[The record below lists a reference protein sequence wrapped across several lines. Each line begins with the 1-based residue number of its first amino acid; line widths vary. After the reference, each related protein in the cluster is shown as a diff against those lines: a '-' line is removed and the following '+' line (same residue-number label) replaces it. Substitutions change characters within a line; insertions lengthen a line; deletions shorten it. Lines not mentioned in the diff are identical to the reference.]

1 MTRLAFLRVVGSRGA
16 PEVSDPDCAE
26 DGEPGHPARMTNPWV
41 GVCHPWFGWGGVIGG
56 CPLASMPHGF
66 KWIEFGLIFDFF
78 VDRFL
83 IIGEH

>member
-41 GVCHPWFGWGGVIGG
+41 G
-56 CPLASMPHGF
+56 
-66 KWIEFGLIFDFF
+66 F
-78 VDRFL
+78 V
-83 IIGEH
+83 IIGSVGEV